1 MEIRTKYHV
10 GDEVWIM
17 RDNKP
22 ENIRIDGVEIE
33 VRGGIIP
40 GTGGILSG
48 ELYTKILYVEIQRND
63 YRCAGDKDPIYY
75 HSECNCFSTKKELL
89 DSFLNEDER

>member
-1 MEIRTKYHV
+1 MEIKTKFNV
-10 GDEVWIM
+10 GDKVWIM

-40 GTGGILSG
+40 GSGSILSG
-48 ELYTKILYVEIQRND
+48 ELYTNILYVEIQRKD
-63 YRCAGDKDPIYY
+63 YHCSSDKDPIYY
-75 HSECNCFSTKKELL
+75 HNECGCFSTKKELL
-89 DSFLNEDER
+89 DSFLNEDEK

>member
-1 MEIRTKYHV
+1 MEIKTKFIV
-10 GDEVWIM
+10 GDKVWIM

-75 HSECNCFSTKKELL
+75 HSECNFSAPKR
-89 DSFLNEDER
+89 SC

>member
-1 MEIRTKYHV
+1 MEIHTKYHV

-22 ENIRIDGVEIE
+22 EKIRIDGIEIE
-33 VRGGIIP
+33 VTGGTIP

-48 ELYTKILYVEIQRND
+48 ELYTK
-63 YRCAGDKDPIYY
+63 A
-75 HSECNCFSTKKELL
+75 
-89 DSFLNEDER
+89 